1 MYVCIMELENL
12 LIKLKTI
19 ENTHPNIYRM
29 WNVYLERKIKESK
42 NIVINYNKM
51 IEYVNINDEPPLDLL
66 IFLTLLN
73 IDNYT
78 NV

>member
-29 WNVYLERKIKESK
+29 WSVYLERKIKESE

-51 IEYVNINDEPPLDLL
+51 IEYVNINNEPPLDLL